1 MRRTLRSAG
10 PQWNNDAAY
19 CTRHSKTRLHVSDD
33 PDATRDRSFAAILFV
48 SGGMAPVRGKPGP
61 RGQQHARRK
70 ADRIVV
76 LSTCS
81 LTFPAQTWA
90 NYWRCRQ
97 RPCLDALRLH
107 GQCAM
112 PVARLLPPG
121 LLGDG
126 WGSSLIII
134 AWVLKLSST
143 NDTCVPHL
151 PPMLCRTVY
160 AHSIPARCPS
170 VSRSLRD
177 FFAHFPHA
185 RVGPLARAGGGCRD
199 VG

>member
-1 MRRTLRSAG
+1 MQLTAPDTVRPGCMFQTILMQLETEVWQRYCSCQEGWLLFEGSQGPGASNMREERLIASLFFPRARS
-10 PQWNNDAAY
+10 
-19 CTRHSKTRLHVSDD
+19 HSL
-33 PDATRDRSFAAILFV
+33 
-48 SGGMAPVRGKPGP
+48 
-61 RGQQHARRK
+61 
-70 ADRIVV
+70 
-76 LSTCS
+76 
-81 LTFPAQTWA
+81 
-90 NYWRCRQ
+90 RQ
-97 RPCLDALRLH
+97 RGRTIGDADSGHALMRCASK